1 MMTSRT
7 REAQYVSM
15 SGRIAWRSSFLATLA
30 LVVATTT
37 GLCEQL
43 VAGESAR
50 AVEIVDGDTLVLDS
64 GKQVR
69 LVGLQ
74 APKLPL
80 GRPDFTAWPLSED
93 AAAALRE
100 LSLGKTLSLVYGG
113 RRKDRHGRILAHLYD
128 ESGSWI
134 QGAMLQRGMARVYS
148 FSDNRSL
155 VAEMLAIER
164 QARAARRGIWADP
177 YYGVRGHREMHRYT
191 DSFQLVEGR
200 IHAVSSIRGWTYVNF
215 EEDWRH
221 DFTISVRR
229 GNLKEFLRA
238 GLDPAT
244 LEGRRVRVRGWIRW
258 FNGPAI
264 ESTHPEQ
271 IELLE

>member
-1 MMTSRT
+1 M
-7 REAQYVSM
+7 A
-15 SGRIAWRSSFLATLA
+15 GGAW
-30 LVVATTT
+30 TTT
-37 GLCEQL
+37 
-43 VAGESAR
+43 AG
-50 AVEIVDGDTLVLDS
+50 
-64 GKQVR
+64 
-69 LVGLQ
+69 
-74 APKLPL
+74 
-80 GRPDFTAWPLSED
+80 F
-93 AAAALRE
+93 LRI
-100 LSLGKTLSLVYGG
+100 STTKTDPGFKVPCCS
-113 RRKDRHGRILAHLYD
+113 
-128 ESGSWI
+128 
-134 QGAMLQRGMARVYS
+134 QGMARVYS

-164 QARAARRGIWADP
+164 EVRAARRGIWAHP
-177 YYGVRGHREMHRYT
+177 YYQVRDHSETPRYT

-200 IHAVSSIRGWTYVNF
+200 IHTVASIRGWTYVNF

-244 LEGRRVRVRGWIRW
+244 LKGRRVRVRGWIRW

-271 IELLE
+271 IELLEQ